1 MINNV
6 KYLLT
11 THKTEDL
18 PQDDLPEI
26 VIVGRSN
33 VGKSSLI
40 NAITRQ
46 NIAYVGKTPGKTR
59 AISLFDIDG
68 KYRLVDVPGYG
79 FAKVSHSQK
88 EMFADMIDTYLTK
101 RENLKHAIVLLD
113 SRRGITEIDEEILQF
128 FIHFEI
134 PFSIVGT
141 KMDKLNQSLTYK
153 FNKSVK
159 DLLGTTP
166 LLTSSSKRKNIDKLI
181 EHIESVVI

>member
-1 MINNV
+1 MIKNV

-11 THKTEDL
+11 THRLEDL
-18 PQDDLPEI
+18 PVDDIPEI

-40 NAITRQ
+40 NALTGQ
-46 NIAYVGKTPGKTR
+46 KIAYVGKTPGKTR

-79 FAKVSHSQK
+79 YAKVSDSQK

-113 SRRGITEIDEEILQF
+113 TRRGITEIDEEIINF
-128 FIHFEI
+128 FVYAEI
-134 PFSIVGT
+134 PFSVVGT
-141 KMDKLNQSLTYK
+141 KMDKLNQSMKHK
-153 FNKSVK
+153 FQVNVQEQ
-159 DLLGTTP
+159 LGTSP
-166 LLTSSSKRKNIDKLI
+166 LLTSSLKKRNMDKLI
-181 EHIESVVI
+181 EHIESVLL